1 TLEASAERKQL
12 LKVMGDA
19 RSEIA
24 LIRGTVRDFL
34 IKPEAPAK
42 AEIAAGEARLTR
54 ANGALDGMQAMLV
67 PAQTDGYQAYVK
79 AREAF
84 APLPQRAIQIRES
97 PEWNE
102 PFRIL
107 TREAIPASSA
117 ILENLQGKRGADS
130 RLAGGLKDSQFAF
143 LSEDLSTIEQELQ
156 QLSTIEVILLVVG
169 LLVAAGA
176 TWLTARAVVG
186 PVLAMTGAMRA
197 LAAGDK
203 AMAVPAIDRK
213 GEIGAMAQSIQVFK
227 DTAIEAD
234 RLAEQEK
241 QAQAA
246 RERRAKLIEDLT
258 HDFQAAAAA
267 SIQVV
272 ANAAQEMEAASGSMA
287 DTAAQTNRQA
297 NTVAEVSQS
306 TAENVSS
313 VAASTEELSSSVHEI
328 RRQVE
333 DSARKAGDADAQ
345 VKHTDATVKGLA
357 DAAQRIGEVVSL
369 INQIASQTNLLALN
383 ATIAAARAGEAGK
396 GFAVVASEVK
406 NLANQ
411 TARATEDISAQVAS
425 IQAATA
431 DAVGAM
437 QGVSDTIGEINGIAS
452 QISSSVEQQS
462 SATAEIARSIE
473 RAAAGASEVA
483 LNISDVNSAT
493 LQTGNAASRVLSSA
507 KLLTTN
513 AEELRATITRFLKD
527 VQAA

>member
-1 TLEASAERKQL
+1 
-12 LKVMGDA
+12 M
-19 RSEIA
+19 
-24 LIRGTVRDFL
+24 
-34 IKPEAPAK
+34 
-42 AEIAAGEARLTR
+42 
-54 ANGALDGMQAMLV
+54 
-67 PAQTDGYQAYVK
+67 
-79 AREAF
+79 
-84 APLPQRAIQIRES
+84 
-97 PEWNE
+97 
-102 PFRIL
+102 
-107 TREAIPASSA
+107 
-117 ILENLQGKRGADS
+117 
-130 RLAGGLKDSQFAF
+130 
-143 LSEDLSTIEQELQ
+143 
-156 QLSTIEVILLVVG
+156 VG

-186 PVLAMTGAMRA
+186 PVLAMTDAMRA

-213 GEIGAMAQSIQVFK
+213 GEIGAMAQAIQVFK

-241 QAQAA
+241 QAQLS

-258 HDFQAAAAA
+258 RDFQAAAAA

-272 ANAAQEMEAASGSMA
+272 ATAAQEMEAASGSMA

-328 RRQVE
+328 RRQVQ

-383 ATIAAARAGEAGK
+383 ATIEAARAGEAGK

-406 NLANQ
+406 NLASQ
-411 TARATEDISAQVAS
+411 TARATEDISAQVTS
-425 IQAATA
+425 IQSATA

-452 QISSSVEQQS
+452 QISESVEQQS
-462 SATAEIARSIE
+462 NATAEIARSIE

-483 LNISDVNSAT
+483 INISDVNSAT
-493 LQTGNAASRVLSSA
+493 LQTGNAASRVLASA

-513 AEELRATITRFLKD
+513 AEELRATITRFLKE